1 MSKSGRYASNRL
13 KVENLTATAK
23 TVDVADC
30 GTIFTVGA
38 AATAVVLPLLS
49 SAGKGWWCRFVVNDE
64 TAQVTIAQHAS
75 DTANQMVG
83 HVKSF
88 TDNAAVQLSPANEG
102 DAFDLITIT
111 ADAVQ
116 GDFVEVYTDGTLWYV
131 SGESCSGAADC
142 ITCA

>member
-38 AATAVVLPLLS
+38 AATAIVLPLMS
-49 SAGKGWWCRFVVNDE
+49 SAGKGWWCRFVVNNE
-64 TAQVTIAQHAS
+64 TAEVTIAQHAS
-75 DTANQMVG
+75 DSANQMVG
-83 HVKSF
+83 HIKTF
-88 TDNAAVQLSPANEG
+88 TDNAAVQLSPATEG
-102 DAFDLITIT
+102 TAFDLITLT
-111 ADAVQ
+111 DAVVQ

-131 SGESCSGAADC
+131 SGESCASGADI